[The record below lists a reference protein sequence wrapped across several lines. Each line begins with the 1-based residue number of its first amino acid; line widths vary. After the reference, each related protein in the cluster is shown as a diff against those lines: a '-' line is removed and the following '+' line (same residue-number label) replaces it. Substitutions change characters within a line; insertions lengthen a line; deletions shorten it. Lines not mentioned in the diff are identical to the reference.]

1 MKNNSTFDVSAEIYN
16 LIKKLWPFNRSLT
29 GEGQLQTLKCLQN
42 IQKKIKIKK
51 YKSGKKVFDWTVPD
65 EWILDDAWVKD
76 ETGKKI
82 IDFKKNNLHLV
93 GYSNPIKKRI
103 KGITL
108 ISHLHFLKKQPNAV
122 PYVTSYY
129 NKNWGFCIKYNDF
142 KKLDK
147 KKFYDVNISS
157 KFKKGVLRI
166 GEVLIKGRSSKE
178 ILLTS
183 YICHPSMA
191 NNELSGPSL
200 LVYLS
205 KYIEK
210 KIVPNF
216 TYRIIFVP
224 ETIGTICYINEN
236 LKKLKKNVIAGFNLT
251 CIGDERNYSYLKTRE
266 ENTLSN
272 KIAKHVLKNLF
283 KKYKIFSWLDR
294 GSDERQY
301 NLPGIDIPVG
311 VLMRTRFGD
320 FPEYHTSLDKLG
332 VTVTKNGLK
341 GSYNY
346 VTKIIDATESIA
358 IKPKLKVKCEPNL
371 GKRGLYPL
379 ISQKEVVGR
388 NKFLVNMLNFL
399 GYADGKKNL
408 LEISEIIGIPV
419 WDAKIIYKNLKKH
432 KLVS

>member
-93 GYSNPIKKRI
+93 GYSKPIKKRI

-147 KKFYDVNISS
+147 KKFYNVNISS

-388 NKFLVNMLNFL
+388 NKFLVNTLNFL

-419 WDAKIIYKNLKKH
+419 WDANIIYKHLKKN

>member
-93 GYSNPIKKRI
+93 GYSKPIKKKI

-108 ISHLHFLKKQPNAV
+108 ISHLHFLKKQPNAI

-142 KKLDK
+142 KKLNK
-147 KKFYDVNISS
+147 KKFYNVNISS

-236 LKKLKKNVIAGFNLT
+236 LKKLKKNVIAGFNLS

-266 ENTLSN
+266 EKTLSN
-272 KIAKHVLKNLF
+272 EIAKHVLKNLF

-371 GKRGLYPL
+371 ER
-379 ISQKEVVGR
+379 EV
-388 NKFLVNMLNFL
+388 
-399 GYADGKKNL
+399 
-408 LEISEIIGIPV
+408 ST
-419 WDAKIIYKNLKKH
+419 H
-432 KLVS
+432 

>member
-93 GYSNPIKKRI
+93 GYSKPIKKKI

-108 ISHLHFLKKQPNAV
+108 ISHLHFLKKQPNAI

-142 KKLDK
+142 KKLNK
-147 KKFYDVNISS
+147 KKFYNVNISS

-272 KIAKHVLKNLF
+272 KIAKHVLKNIF

-294 GSDERQY
+294 GSDESQY

-388 NKFLVNMLNFL
+388 NKYLVNMLNFL
-399 GYADGKKNL
+399 GYSDGKKNS

>member
-1 MKNNSTFDVSAEIYN
+1 MKNYSAMDVSADIYT

-29 GEGQLQTLKCLQN
+29 GKGQLQTLKCLQN

-51 YKSGKKVFDWTVPD
+51 YKSGKKVFDWIVPD

-76 ETGKKI
+76 EKGKKI
-82 IDFKKNNLHLV
+82 IDFNKNNLHLV
-93 GYSNPIKKRI
+93 GYSKPIKKKI
-103 KGITL
+103 KGKDL
-108 ISHLHFLKKQPNAV
+108 ISHLHFLKKQPNAI
-122 PYVTSYY
+122 PYVTTYY
-129 NKNWGFCIKYNDF
+129 NRNWGFCMKYNDF
-142 KKLDK
+142 KKLNK
-147 KKFYDVNISS
+147 KKFYSVNISS
-157 KFKKGVLRI
+157 KFKKGFLRI
-166 GEVLIKGRSSKE
+166 GEILIKGKSSKE

-210 KIVPNF
+210 KIIPNF
-216 TYRIIFVP
+216 SYRIIFVP

-236 LKKLKKNVIAGFNLT
+236 LKKLKKNVIAGFNLS

-266 ENTLSN
+266 EKTLSN
-272 KIAKHVLKNLF
+272 EIAKHVLKNLF

-301 NLPGIDIPVG
+301 NLPGVDIPVG
-311 VLMRTRFGD
+311 TLMRTRFGD
-320 FPEYHTSLDKLG
+320 FPEYHTSLDAPG
-332 VTVTKNGLK
+332 VTVTKKGLK

-346 VTKIIDATESIA
+346 VTKIIDAIETTA

-379 ISQKEVVGR
+379 MSKKGSVGS
-388 NKFLVNMLNFL
+388 NKNLVNMLNFL
-399 GYADGKKNL
+399 SYSDGKKNL
-408 LEISEIIGIPV
+408 LEISELINIPT
-419 WDAKIIYKNLKKH
+419 WDANVIYKNLKKH
-432 KLVS
+432 KLVF